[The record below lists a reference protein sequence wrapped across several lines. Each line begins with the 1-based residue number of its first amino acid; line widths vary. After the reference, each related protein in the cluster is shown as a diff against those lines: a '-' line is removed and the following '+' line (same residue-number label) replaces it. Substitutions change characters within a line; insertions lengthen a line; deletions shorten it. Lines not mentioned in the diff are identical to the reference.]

1 LFLSVQL
8 FVYLCRDKDQATNT
22 PDRRSQDG
30 LPVPPASQT
39 SRAPLVCSTGD
50 RKYYLSRI
58 ADVVP
63 PKRQR
68 RDTSTAAPLAAN
80 PSNWWYDTDSGR
92 PDSVTAAL
100 RRDNPFVGA
109 QLDRARLMD
118 QFGVPISVSG
128 GRSYQPVSYG
138 YPPVPYSYPQMPSG
152 YPPVTNGYS
161 TVPYGYQPGPYGY
174 QPVPSG
180 YQPVPYGFQPTP
192 YNRPQDP
199 YGYSQEPYGY
209 PPAPYG

>member
-8 FVYLCRDKDQATNT
+8 FVYLGRDKDQATNT

-68 RDTSTAAPLAAN
+68 RDTTTAAPLAAN

-118 QFGVPISVSG
+118 QYGVPISVSG
-128 GRSYQPVSYG
+128 GRSYQPVPFGYPPVPNGYSTMPYGYSPVSYG
-138 YPPVPYSYPQMPSG
+138 YPPVS
-152 YPPVTNGYS
+152 
-161 TVPYGYQPGPYGY
+161 
-174 QPVPSG
+174 
-180 YQPVPYGFQPTP
+180 YGFQPTT

-199 YGYSQEPYGY
+199 FYGYSQDPYGY